1 MKCVIRVV
9 PVTVAPGARQLH
21 ALESLDGLSE
31 QYVANAGRLVVA
43 VWDAVVY
50 VLQKVI
56 AAAADAVKAEA
67 QASVSG
73 LSQANATGARAPRK
87 KMKRMLT
94 LFDDWLR

>member
-1 MKCVIRVV
+1 M
-9 PVTVAPGARQLH
+9 
-21 ALESLDGLSE
+21 
-31 QYVANAGRLVVA
+31 
-43 VWDAVVY
+43 Y

-73 LSQANATGARAPRK
+73 MSQANATGASAPRK

>member
-1 MKCVIRVV
+1 
-9 PVTVAPGARQLH
+9 
-21 ALESLDGLSE
+21 
-31 QYVANAGRLVVA
+31 
-43 VWDAVVY
+43 VY